1 VSPGNRPT
9 AEEPNVLQ
17 SIVRHRLLILV
28 CAVVSGLVAIA
39 VHSARP
45 ATYGADAGLLLQQP
59 QAAFGSG
66 MSSGSLR
73 DESRYVADQVTLI
86 KSPVVLN
93 RAQDLIRAHGSAL
106 STQQITQSM
115 SVTADAAS
123 NFVTIHFQAH
133 SPDLARN
140 GANSIADAY
149 RSTAR
154 RELDANIAAARRS
167 LDAAIARVTEAPA
180 QPAGANKELLKAL
193 EARRTQLDVDARVA
207 GSGVALLETADK
219 ATRQGASLRATLGVA
234 LVLGVLFGTGLA
246 YGRDALKLRA
256 LRRRRPL
263 DAPALA
269 EIPDLGRQGNAS
281 VLPALDT
288 PGSPEASAFSLL
300 AAIVAGARR
309 RPSIPTD
316 ADVRGDIGGG
326 TAPSTNPTRFRPVA
340 FVSATLGEG
349 ATTVAANTA
358 LAAAR
363 AGGHVL
369 LVDGDVRESGLS
381 RLIDTHPRLG
391 AAQTVADAS
400 AEGPSQLVPAPT
412 TTFQRLELPFAAG
425 SVTLVRPGPDILAA
439 LEELRHVGGMS
450 DLDAA
455 LEELRRACGMSDL
468 DGSIDDF
475 DLVYLDIP
483 PLLESPWA
491 SQLLQFAE
499 GVVFVVSDRAE
510 IAAFERALA
519 DVESREIAIHG
530 YVRNFTAADA
540 ADVSPRALAALVR
553 PLRSRAESLVGYGRR
568 VRPRMPQ
575 ARNAESEEAPVP
587 VPADITGIG
596 ITHQPAARP
605 RLAIPHVFKAGRG
618 AKGGQ
623 VSLPDERKALA
634 ERYTIDAEEA
644 AARKEHEAEE
654 QGRGAPAQVLPAG
667 EAR

>member
-17 SIVRHRLLILV
+17 SIFRHRLLILV
-28 CAVVSGLVAIA
+28 CAVVSGLVGIA

-45 ATYGADAGLLLQQP
+45 AVYGAEAGLLLQQP

-115 SVTADAAS
+115 SVSADAAS

-133 SPDLARN
+133 SSDLARN

-167 LDAAIARVTEAPA
+167 LDDAIARVIEARAATARTKKAASSQA
-180 QPAGANKELLKAL
+180 QQPNAASKELLKAL
-193 EARRTQLDVDARVA
+193 EARRNQLDVDARVA
-207 GSGVALLETADK
+207 GGGVALLEAADK

-246 YGRDALKLRA
+246 YGRDAIKLRA
-256 LRRRRPL
+256 LRRKRPL
-263 DAPALA
+263 DVPPLA
-269 EIPDLGRQGNAS
+269 EIPDMGQQGKAS

-288 PGSPEASAFSLL
+288 PGSPETSAFSLL
-300 AAIVAGARR
+300 AAIVAGTRLR
-309 RPSIPTD
+309 SSIPTE
-316 ADVRGDIGGG
+316 ADVRGDKGGR

-363 AGGHVL
+363 AGSHVL

-381 RLIDTHPRLG
+381 HLMDTHPQLG
-391 AAQTVADAS
+391 AAETVAGAS
-400 AEGPSQLVPAPT
+400 GEGSSQLVPAAT

-425 SVTLVRPGPDILAA
+425 SVTLVRPGRDILAA
-439 LEELRHVGGMS
+439 LEELGRVGGMS
-450 DLDAA
+450 DLD
-455 LEELRRACGMSDL
+455 R
-468 DGSIDDF
+468 SIDDF
-475 DLVYLDIP
+475 DLVYLDMP

-510 IAAFERALA
+510 VSAFERALA
-519 DVESREIAIHG
+519 HVESREIAIHG
-530 YVRNFTAADA
+530 YVRNFTAAE
-540 ADVSPRALAALVR
+540 ADVLSPRALTALVR
-553 PLRSRAESLVGYGRR
+553 RLRSCTEILVGYGRR
-568 VRPRMPQ
+568 WRPHMPR
-575 ARNAESEEAPVP
+575 ARNAESEEGPVP
-587 VPADITGIG
+587 VPADATGIG
-596 ITHQPAARP
+596 VTHQPAVRP
-605 RLAIPHVFKAGRG
+605 RLVIRHVFKEGRG
-618 AKGGQ
+618 ARRGQ

-644 AARKEHEAEE
+644 AARKEREAEE
-654 QGRGAPAQVLPAG
+654 QGLGAPAQALPAG

>member
-1 VSPGNRPT
+1 MSPGNHPP

-17 SIVRHRLLILV
+17 SIVRHRLLILA
-28 CAVVSGLVAIA
+28 CAVVFGLVGIA

-45 ATYGADAGLLLQQP
+45 ATYSADAGLLLQEP

-86 KSPVVLN
+86 KSPLVVN

-106 STQQITQSM
+106 STQQILQSM

-123 NFVTIHFQAH
+123 NFVTIRFQAH
-133 SPDLARN
+133 SPDLAKN
-140 GANSIADAY
+140 GANSIADSY
-149 RSTAR
+149 RATAR

-167 LDAAIARVTEAPA
+167 LDAAIAQVTAARAAKA
-180 QPAGANKELLKAL
+180 QTGKAASPQTPQSNAANKELLKAL
-193 EARRTQLDVDARVA
+193 EARRNQLDVDARVA
-207 GSGVALLETADK
+207 GAGVALLEAADK
-219 ATRQGASLRATLGVA
+219 ATRQGASLKATLGVA
-234 LVLGVLFGTGLA
+234 LVLGLLFGAGLA

-256 LRRRRPL
+256 LRRKRPL
-263 DAPALA
+263 DVPPLA
-269 EIPDLGRQGNAS
+269 EIPDMGRQGKGS

-288 PGSPEASAFSLL
+288 PDSPETSAFSLL
-300 AAIVAGARR
+300 AAIVAGTRLR
-309 RPSIPTD
+309 SSIRTE
-316 ADVRGDIGGG
+316 ADVRGDIGGR

-363 AGGHVL
+363 AGSHVL

-381 RLIDTHPRLG
+381 RLMDTNPQLG
-391 AAQTVADAS
+391 AAEKTAVGAS
-400 AEGPSQLVPAPT
+400 GEGPSQLVPAAT

-425 SVTLVRPGPDILAA
+425 SVTLVRPGWDILTA
-439 LEELRHVGGMS
+439 LEELRRVGGMS
-450 DLDAA
+450 DLD
-455 LEELRRACGMSDL
+455 R
-468 DGSIDDF
+468 SIDDF
-475 DLVYLDIP
+475 DFVYLDMP

-510 IAAFERALA
+510 VAAVERALA

-530 YVRNFTAADA
+530 YVRNFTAAEA
-540 ADVSPRALAALVR
+540 AAVSPQALAALVR
-553 PLRSRAESLVGYGRR
+553 PLRSRAESVVGYGRR
-568 VRPRMPQ
+568 LRPRMPQ

-587 VPADITGIG
+587 VPAGETGIG
-596 ITHQPAARP
+596 VTDQPAARP
-605 RLAIPHVFKAGRG
+605 RLVIRHVFKAGRG
-618 AKGGQ
+618 AKEGQ
-623 VSLPDERKALA
+623 ESLPDERKALA

-644 AARKEHEAEE
+644 AARKEHGAEE
-654 QGRGAPAQVLPAG
+654 QGLGAPAQVLPAG

>member
-17 SIVRHRLLILV
+17 SIFRHRLLILV
-28 CAVVSGLVAIA
+28 CAVVSGLVGIA

-45 ATYGADAGLLLQQP
+45 ATYGAEAGLLLQQP

-93 RAQDLIRAHGSAL
+93 RAQHLIGAHGSAL

-115 SVTADAAS
+115 SVSADAAS

-149 RSTAR
+149 RLTAR

-167 LDAAIARVTEAPA
+167 LDAAIAQVTAARAAPA
-180 QPAGANKELLKAL
+180 RTKKAASPQAQQANAANKELLKAL
-193 EARRTQLDVDARVA
+193 EARRNQLDVDARVA
-207 GSGVALLETADK
+207 GGGVALLEAAGK
-219 ATRQGASLRATLGVA
+219 ATRQGVSLPATLGVA
-234 LVLGVLFGTGLA
+234 LVLGLLFGTGLA

-256 LRRRRPL
+256 LLRKRPL
-263 DAPALA
+263 DVPPLA
-269 EIPDLGRQGNAS
+269 EIPDMGRQGEAS

-288 PGSPEASAFSLL
+288 PRSPETSAFSLL
-300 AAIVAGARR
+300 AAIVAGTRLRSRILTEA
-309 RPSIPTD
+309 D
-316 ADVRGDIGGG
+316 ARGDKGGR
-326 TAPSTNPTRFRPVA
+326 TASSTNPMRFRPVA

-363 AGGHVL
+363 AGSHVL

-381 RLIDTHPRLG
+381 GLMDTHPQLG
-391 AAQTVADAS
+391 AAETAVGAS
-400 AEGPSQLVPAPT
+400 GEGPSQLVPAAT

-425 SVTLVRPGPDILAA
+425 SVTLVRPGGDILAA
-439 LEELRHVGGMS
+439 LEELRRVGGMS
-450 DLDAA
+450 GLD
-455 LEELRRACGMSDL
+455 R
-468 DGSIDDF
+468 SIDDF
-475 DLVYLDIP
+475 DVVYLDMP

-510 IAAFERALA
+510 VAAFERALA

-530 YVRNFTAADA
+530 YVRNFTAAEA
-540 ADVSPRALAALVR
+540 AVVSPRALAALVR

-575 ARNAESEEAPVP
+575 TRNAESEEAPVS
-587 VPADITGIG
+587 VPADATGIG
-596 ITHQPAARP
+596 VSDQPAARP
-605 RLAIPHVFKAGRG
+605 GLVIRHVFKAGRG
-618 AKGGQ
+618 AKGEQ

-644 AARKEHEAEE
+644 AARKE
-654 QGRGAPAQVLPAG
+654 QGAGAPAQVLPAG

>member
-1 VSPGNRPT
+1 VLPGNHPT

-28 CAVVSGLVAIA
+28 CAVVFGLVGIA
-39 VHSARP
+39 VHLARP
-45 ATYGADAGLLLQQP
+45 ATYSADAGLLLQEP

-86 KSPVVLN
+86 KSPLVVN

-106 STQQITQSM
+106 STQQILQSM
-115 SVTADAAS
+115 SVSADAAS
-123 NFVTIHFQAH
+123 NFVTIRFQAH
-133 SPDLARN
+133 SPDLAKN
-140 GANSIADAY
+140 GANSIADSY
-149 RSTAR
+149 RATAR

-167 LDAAIARVTEAPA
+167 LDAAIAQVTAARAATA
-180 QPAGANKELLKAL
+180 QTRKAASPQTPQSNAANKELLKAL
-193 EARRTQLDVDARVA
+193 EARRNQLDVDARVA
-207 GSGVALLETADK
+207 GAGVALLEAADK
-219 ATRQGASLRATLGVA
+219 ATRQGTSLKATLGVA
-234 LVLGVLFGTGLA
+234 LVLGLLFGTGLA
-246 YGRDALKLRA
+246 YGRDARKLRA
-256 LRRRRPL
+256 LRRKRPL
-263 DAPALA
+263 DAPPLA
-269 EIPDLGRQGNAS
+269 EIPDMGRQGKGS

-288 PGSPEASAFSLL
+288 PGSPETSAFSLL
-300 AAIVAGARR
+300 AAIIAGTRLR
-309 RPSIPTD
+309 SSIRTE
-316 ADVRGDIGGG
+316 ADVRGDIGGR

-363 AGGHVL
+363 AGSHVL

-381 RLIDTHPRLG
+381 GLMDTHPQLG
-391 AAQTVADAS
+391 AAETAVEAS
-400 AEGPSQLVPAPT
+400 GEGPSQLVPAAT

-425 SVTLVRPGPDILAA
+425 SVTLVRPGGDILAA
-439 LEELRHVGGMS
+439 LEELRRVGGMS
-450 DLDAA
+450 DLD
-455 LEELRRACGMSDL
+455 R
-468 DGSIDDF
+468 SIDDF
-475 DLVYLDIP
+475 DFVYLDMP

-510 IAAFERALA
+510 VAAFERALA
-519 DVESREIAIHG
+519 DVQSREIAIHG
-530 YVRNFTAADA
+530 YVRNFTAAEA
-540 ADVSPRALAALVR
+540 AVVSPRALAALVR
-553 PLRSRAESLVGYGRR
+553 PLRSRAESLVGYGQR

-587 VPADITGIG
+587 VPADVTGIG
-596 ITHQPAARP
+596 VTDQPAARP
-605 RLAIPHVFKAGRG
+605 RLVIRHVFKAGRDT
-618 AKGGQ
+618 KGGQ

-654 QGRGAPAQVLPAG
+654 QGLGAPAQVLPAG

>member
-17 SIVRHRLLILV
+17 SIFRHRLLILV
-28 CAVVSGLVAIA
+28 CAVVSGLVGIA

-45 ATYGADAGLLLQQP
+45 ATYGAEAGLLLQQP

-115 SVTADAAS
+115 SVLADAAS
-123 NFVTIHFQAH
+123 NFVTIRFQAH

-149 RSTAR
+149 RLTAR

-167 LDAAIARVTEAPA
+167 LDAAIARVIEARAAPA
-180 QPAGANKELLKAL
+180 RTKKGASPQAQQPNAANKELLKAL
-193 EARRTQLDVDARVA
+193 EARRNQLDVDARVA
-207 GSGVALLETADK
+207 GGGVALLEAADK
-219 ATRQGASLRATLGVA
+219 ATRQGVSLQATLGVA

-246 YGRDALKLRA
+246 YGRDARKLRA
-256 LRRRRPL
+256 LRRKRPL
-263 DAPALA
+263 DVPPLA
-269 EIPDLGRQGNAS
+269 EIPDMGRQGKAS

-288 PGSPEASAFSLL
+288 PGSPETSAFSLL
-300 AAIVAGARR
+300 AAIVAGTRR
-309 RPSIPTD
+309 RSSPTE
-316 ADVRGDIGGG
+316 ADVGGDKGGR

-340 FVSATLGEG
+340 FVAATLGEG

-358 LAAAR
+358 LAAAL
-363 AGGHVL
+363 AGSHVL
-369 LVDGDVRESGLS
+369 LVDGDVRESSLS
-381 RLIDTHPRLG
+381 RLMDMHPQLG
-391 AAQTVADAS
+391 AAETVAGAS
-400 AEGPSQLVPAPT
+400 GEGPSQLVPAAT

-425 SVTLVRPGPDILAA
+425 SVTLVRPGRDILAA
-439 LEELRHVGGMS
+439 LEELRRVGGMS
-450 DLDAA
+450 DLD
-455 LEELRRACGMSDL
+455 RP
-468 DGSIDDF
+468 IDDF
-475 DLVYLDIP
+475 DLVYLDMP

-510 IAAFERALA
+510 VAAFERALA
-519 DVESREIAIHG
+519 HVESREIAIHG
-530 YVRNFTAADA
+530 YVRNFTTAEAAA
-540 ADVSPRALAALVR
+540 LTPRTVATLVR
-553 PLRSRAESLVGYGRR
+553 PLRSRTEGLVGYGRR
-568 VRPRMPQ
+568 LRPHMPQ

-587 VPADITGIG
+587 VPADATGIG
-596 ITHQPAARP
+596 VTHQPAVRP
-605 RLAIPHVFKAGRG
+605 RLFIRHVFKAGRG
-618 AKGGQ
+618 AKIGQ

-644 AARKEHEAEE
+644 AARKEREAEE
-654 QGRGAPAQVLPAG
+654 QGLVAPAQALPAG